1 MINKNLLFFVL
12 ILLLFVS
19 CSSSRHSTY
28 WVRGYKK
35 PCTGLIEMECLEV
48 FQGKNLKKAQWKT
61 IYSSIQGFEFEQGY
75 LKKVILQKE
84 HLNPKEVPADAS
96 SIRYTLVK
104 ELKKKKDSLNA
115 LQGNWQ
121 LTHLDGAKVYENS
134 KAISI
139 HFNISQN
146 NVYGS
151 DSCNRFFGG
160 IKHFTENEIR
170 IGPIGSTKRW
180 CEDMRLA
187 DAFHRVLKNVFFYR
201 LNKDVLFLL
210 DKNQTLLLQFKK
222 MNITN

>member
-1 MINKNLLFFVL
+1 M
-12 ILLLFVS
+12 
-19 CSSSRHSTY
+19 
-28 WVRGYKK
+28 
-35 PCTGLIEMECLEV
+35 IEMECLEV
-48 FQGKNLKKAQWKT
+48 FQGKNLKKAQWEF
-61 IYSSIQGFEFEQGY
+61 IYNSIQGFEFEQGY

-84 HLNPKEVPADAS
+84 HLNHKKVPADAS

-104 ELKKKKDSLNA
+104 ELKKIKDSLNA

-121 LTHLDGAKVYENS
+121 LTHLDGAKVSENS
-134 KAISI
+134 KEISI

-170 IGPIGSTKRW
+170 IEPIGSTKRW

-187 DAFHRVLKNVFFYR
+187 DAFHRGLKNVFFYR

-222 MNITN
+222 MNIAN